1 MFRRRFDVFKASLE
15 APRVGDLSSGCE
27 DRRRLYIVGT
37 TVRKV
42 IGDFFGVSE
51 GRKGAARRSQTEL
64 TLKGKRN
71 SMVEP
76 AKRGVR
82 RALIVP

>member
-1 MFRRRFDVFKASLE
+1 M
-15 APRVGDLSSGCE
+15 
-27 DRRRLYIVGT
+27 GT

-42 IGDFFGVSE
+42 IGGFFGSSE
-51 GRKGAARRSQTEL
+51 GRKGVATRSQTAL

-76 AKRGVR
+76 AIRGVR